1 MTPQRKKIPEKTE
14 RKNNT
19 QVSKT
24 PKDCLP
30 EFFLWQN
37 YFEVARIWML
47 QSAT

>member
-1 MTPQRKKIPEKTE
+1 MTPQRKKIPEKTK
-14 RKNNT
+14 RKNNI

-30 EFFLWQN
+30 EFFLQN